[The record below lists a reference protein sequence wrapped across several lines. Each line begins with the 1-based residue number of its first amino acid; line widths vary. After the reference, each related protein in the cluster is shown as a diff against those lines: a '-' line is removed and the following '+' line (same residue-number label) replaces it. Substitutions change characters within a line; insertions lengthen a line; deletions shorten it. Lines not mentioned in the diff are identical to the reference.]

1 MTRKRGPT
9 LAVAALAAALAAA
22 PVQAQVGIKGGVS
35 HGNISNA
42 GVLPGDLGART
53 GYVIGL
59 SAASS
64 PTTLIGF
71 GVEGLYAQRGAHSAN
86 NSSSFELDYVD
97 VPVYL
102 RAMVPTPGVQPFA
115 YAGPQ
120 VSFEVRCR
128 TGAEDC
134 PETDRPSVTY
144 AGVIGAGVRLGQE
157 SGVSVEGRYVYGL
170 RDLNLGTVTNS
181 ESYRN
186 RSFQILVGFTWYS
199 RGGRR

>member
-1 MTRKRGPT
+1 MTRTRGPA
-9 LAVAALAAALAAA
+9 LAAAALAAALATA
-22 PVQAQVGIKGGVS
+22 PAQAQVGIKGGVS
-35 HGNISNA
+35 HGNISNS

-59 SAASS
+59 SVASR

-86 NSSSFELDYVD
+86 NTSSFELDYVD
-97 VPVYL
+97 VPIYL
-102 RAMVPTPGVQPFA
+102 RAMIPTRGLQPFA

-128 TGAEDC
+128 TGSGDC
-134 PETDRPSVTY
+134 PGTDRPSVTY

-157 SGVSVEGRYVYGL
+157 SGVSLEGRYVYGL
-170 RDLNLGTVTNS
+170 RDLHLDTITNDQ
-181 ESYRN
+181 SYQS
-186 RSFQILVGFTWYS
+186 RSFQILVGYTWYG
-199 RGGRR
+199 RGGR